1 MSKGEAAA
9 PAKKKSKL
17 PMMIIA
23 AVLIAAGAGGGAWFF
38 ASKGAPDPAAAA
50 EAQRKAALRSRIF
63 LPLDPF
69 TVNLA
74 DTRETRMAQV
84 AVVFEVENQGLAEDI
99 KAVMPRVRDR
109 ILSIV
114 SSKQAR
120 ELLSVDGKL
129 QLTNQIADETT
140 ILLGYQ
146 PLPRGVATPAEGAAP
161 NPAGQVVVASLGGAG
176 LPQPKSHSGKPLIEV
191 NLAQLIVQ

>member
-9 PAKKKSKL
+9 PAKKSKM

-23 AVLIAAGAGGGAWFF
+23 AVLIAAGAGGGAWFL
-38 ASKGAPDPAAAA
+38 AGRSAPDPAAAA

-74 DTRETRMAQV
+74 DTRETRMAQI
-84 AVVFEVENQGLAEDI
+84 AVVFEVENQGLADDI

-109 ILSIV
+109 ILTIV

-120 ELLSVDGKL
+120 ELLSVDGKV

-140 ILLGYQ
+140 RLLGYQ
-146 PLPRGVATPAEGAAP
+146 PAPRLAATAGDAAAP
-161 NPAGQVVVASLGGAG
+161 HPAGQVVVASLGGAG
-176 LPQPKSHSGKPLIEV
+176 IPSPPSHSGKPLIEV
-191 NLAQLIVQ
+191 NLAQVIVQ

>member
-9 PAKKKSKL
+9 PARKSKL
-17 PMMIIA
+17 PLMIIA
-23 AVLIAAGAGGGAWFF
+23 AVLIAGGAGGGAWFF
-38 ASKGAPDPAAAA
+38 ANKGGHDPAAAA
-50 EAQRKAALRSRIF
+50 EAQRKAALRSRVF

-84 AVVFEVENQGLAEDI
+84 AVVFEVENQGLADDI

-120 ELLSVDGKL
+120 ELLSVEGKL

-146 PLPRGVATPAEGAAP
+146 PLPRVAGAPADNAAP
-161 NPAGQVVVASLGGAG
+161 HPAGQVVLASLGGAG
-176 LPQPKSHSGKPLIEV
+176 LPQPRSHSGKPLIEV

>member
-9 PAKKKSKL
+9 PAKKSKL
-17 PMMIIA
+17 PLIIVA
-23 AVLIAAGAGGGAWFF
+23 AMLLAGGAAGGAWFF
-38 ASKGAPDPAAAA
+38 ASKKGPDPAAHA
-50 EAQRKAALRSRIF
+50 EAERKAALRSRVF

-84 AVVFEVENQGLAEDI
+84 AIVFDVESAGLADDI

-109 ILSIV
+109 VLTIV

-120 ELLSVDGKL
+120 ELLSVEGKTK
-129 QLTNQIADETT
+129 LTNQIADETMV
-140 ILLGYQ
+140 LLGYK
-146 PLPRGVATPAEGAAP
+146 PVPRQVAAEGAAAAGAA
-161 NPAGQVVVASLGGAG
+161 AGQVVVASLGTAGVHAPEAGAG
-176 LPQPKSHSGKPLIEV
+176 KPMVEV
-191 NLAQLIVQ
+191 QLSQLIVQ

>member
-9 PAKKKSKL
+9 PAKKSKL
-17 PMMIIA
+17 PLMIVA
-23 AVLIAAGAGGGAWFF
+23 ALLIAGGAGGGAWYF
-38 ASKGAPDPAAAA
+38 AGKSAPDPAAAA
-50 EAQRKAALRSRIF
+50 EAQRKAALRSRVF

-74 DTRETRMAQV
+74 DTRETRMAQL
-84 AVVFEVENQGLAEDI
+84 AFVFEVETAGLADDI

-109 ILSIV
+109 VLTIV

-120 ELLSVDGKL
+120 ELLSLEGKA
-129 QLTNQIADETT
+129 QLTNQIADETMA
-140 ILLGYQ
+140 LLGYQ
-146 PLPRGVATPAEGAAP
+146 RPPRRVAGDGAAAG
-161 NPAGQVVVASLGGAG
+161 PAGQVVVASLGGAAMPA
-176 LPQPKSHSGKPLIEV
+176 PQSPSGKPLIEV

>member
-9 PAKKKSKL
+9 PAKKSKL

-23 AVLIAAGAGGGAWFF
+23 AVLIAGGAGGCAWFL
-38 ASKGAPDPAAAA
+38 AGKKAPDPVAAA
-50 EAQRKAALRSRIF
+50 EAQRKAALRSRVF

-84 AVVFEVENQGLAEDI
+84 GIVFEVENAGLADDI

-109 ILSIV
+109 VLVIV

-120 ELLSVDGKL
+120 ELLSVEGKT
-129 QLTNQIADETT
+129 QLTNQIADETL

-146 PLPRGVATPAEGAAP
+146 PTPRLATGEGA
-161 NPAGQVVVASLGGAG
+161 AGQVVVASLGTGA
-176 LPQPKSHSGKPLIEV
+176 LQAPSSPSGKPLIEV

>member
-9 PAKKKSKL
+9 PAKKSKL
-17 PMMIIA
+17 PLMIIA
-23 AVLIAAGAGGGAWFF
+23 ALLIAGGAGGGVWYFVGK
-38 ASKGAPDPAAAA
+38 SAPDPAAAA
-50 EAQRKAALRSRIF
+50 EAQRKAALRSRVF
-63 LPLDPF
+63 LPLEPF

-84 AVVFEVENQGLAEDI
+84 AIVFEVENAGLADDI

-109 ILSIV
+109 VLTIV

-120 ELLSVDGKL
+120 ELLSVEGKT
-129 QLTNQIADETT
+129 QLTNRIADETMV
-140 ILLGYQ
+140 LLGYQ
-146 PLPRGVATPAEGAAP
+146 PVPRQGDGGAAAG
-161 NPAGQVVVASLGGAG
+161 PAGQVVVASLGTAG
-176 LPQPKSHSGKPLIEV
+176 MPAPRAASGKPPIEV

>member
-9 PAKKKSKL
+9 PAKKSKL
-17 PMMIIA
+17 PLMIIA

-38 ASKGAPDPAAAA
+38 AAKGAPDPAAAA
-50 EAQRKAALRSRIF
+50 EAQRKAALRSRVF
-63 LPLDPF
+63 LPLDAF

-84 AVVFEVENQGLAEDI
+84 AVVFEVENQGLADDI

-109 ILSIV
+109 ILTIV

-120 ELLSVDGKL
+120 ELLSVDGKA
-129 QLTNQIADETT
+129 QLTNQIADETMR
-140 ILLGYQ
+140 LLGYQ
-146 PLPRGVATPAEGAAP
+146 PAPRVASAATDASTPQP
-161 NPAGQVVVASLGGAG
+161 SGQIVVASLGATGIQP
-176 LPQPKSHSGKPLIEV
+176 PQAHSGKALIEV